1 MTFKSRRAAAIA
13 GALMMAL
20 AGSSPVRADVK
31 DYEFQLVDQQLK
43 KGDAVIAVRLVHKP
57 TGRAIP
63 DAVIFAT
70 RLDMSPDKME
80 GMTAPLEPIASDA
93 PGVYRFK
100 SNLTMEGAWALS
112 LSAKV
117 QGEPETLQSRLI
129 IKALP

>member
-80 GMTAPLEPIASDA
+80 GMTAPLEPIAGDA